1 MFGSQVGLSVV
12 LELTELEDDELS
24 EDDDSELDEFSDEL
38 DDVACSEEELT
49 DEELD
54 EDDFSTE
61 LLFEVFDELFDTL
74 TVVDDFDVFEESL
87 F

>member
-1 MFGSQVGLSVV
+1 MGLSVV
-12 LELTELEDDELS
+12 FELTELEDDELS
-24 EDDDSELDEFSDEL
+24 EDDNSEDDEL
-38 DDVACSEEELT
+38 SDGLEDVVCSEEELT

-61 LLFEVFDELFDTL
+61 LLFEIFDELFDTL